1 MTNSSILSPF
11 LPGTS
16 IQYAWDSTSLG
27 YLKSC
32 PRLYQYIMIDGWT
45 PKSENTIHLR
55 FGIEYHKALEEYD
68 DFKLAGR
75 PHDDALRGTVREL
88 LTRIRDWDPDTTTKA
103 GNYKN
108 PRTLVQLVID
118 YLDKFKD
125 DPATTVVREN
135 GEAATELSFRF
146 ELDFGPEAGGYF
158 NPDPPTM
165 INGEVMPPSG
175 QPYVLAG
182 HLDRVVSY
190 IDDLFVMD
198 RKTTTTTPSQYY
210 MDQYSPNNQ
219 MTLYTLAGQ
228 VVLGASIKGVIID
241 AAQVLLEK
249 PNNYVRGFTYRTH
262 DQLNEWL
269 NDLRFWLRSA
279 ENYATLG
286 YWPMNDTAC
295 DKFGGCRF
303 RGVCSKDPSVRQ
315 RFLEADFVQLPPEER
330 WNPLKPR

>member
-1 MTNSSILSPF
+1 M
-11 LPGTS
+11 
-16 IQYAWDSTSLG
+16 
-27 YLKSC
+27 
-32 PRLYQYIMIDGWT
+32 
-45 PKSENTIHLR
+45 
-55 FGIEYHKALEEYD
+55 
-68 DFKLAGR
+68 
-75 PHDDALRGTVREL
+75 
-88 LTRIRDWDPDTTTKA
+88 
-103 GNYKN
+103 
-108 PRTLVQLVID
+108 ID

-146 ELDFGPEAGGYF
+146 ELDWGPDGWHKGDHYTNA
-158 NPDPPTM
+158 DP
-165 INGEVMPPSG
+165 
-175 QPYVLAG
+175 QPYVLSG

-190 IDDLFVMD
+190 NDDLFVMD

-269 NDLRFWLRSA
+269 NDLRFWFRSA
-279 ENYATLG
+279 ENYA
-286 YWPMNDTAC
+286 
-295 DKFGGCRF
+295 
-303 RGVCSKDPSVRQ
+303 
-315 RFLEADFVQLPPEER
+315 
-330 WNPLKPR
+330 PLS